1 MAQTNI
7 LLEAGTNELEVV
19 EFYLDEATFP
29 TVDAGDVNADPQA
42 AAGEGSYRG
51 YYGVNVA
58 KVLEVQHPSVLGAF
72 NLRSRIIPLVDL
84 AMWLGKTHTQTD
96 EQPKTIVTEFNNVT
110 TAFMVSGVNRIH
122 RISWEKVEQP
132 NKYVAAVS
140 NNTVIGVV
148 KLEERIVF
156 LLDLEKVVANLNPKL
171 GLRLDDLGADWDNTG
186 YRALV
191 ADESTM
197 VRDMQ
202 RDLLEKAG
210 FTVEV
215 VENGREA
222 WERLE
227 DFKRRAEEGNRPI
240 TDFVHVMVS
249 DIEMPVM
256 DGLNL
261 THRIKTDPM
270 LKQLP
275 VVLFSSLITDKL
287 RHKGESVGA
296 DDQIS
301 KPEVTQLAKRALA
314 LIKDRERAQAGQA

>member
-1 MAQTNI
+1 M
-7 LLEAGTNELEVV
+7 
-19 EFYLDEATFP
+19 
-29 TVDAGDVNADPQA
+29 
-42 AAGEGSYRG
+42 
-51 YYGVNVA
+51 
-58 KVLEVQHPSVLGAF
+58 
-72 NLRSRIIPLVDL
+72 
-84 AMWLGKTHTQTD
+84 
-96 EQPKTIVTEFNNVT
+96 
-110 TAFMVSGVNRIH
+110 
-122 RISWEKVEQP
+122 EQP

-191 ADESTM
+191 ADDSAL
-197 VRDMQ
+197 VREMQ

-227 DFKRRAEEGNRPI
+227 DFKRRAEGNRPI

-249 DIEMPVM
+249 DDEMPILM
-256 DGLNL
+256 DDLNL

-314 LIKDRERAQAGQA
+314 LIKTGNEPRPGRPDFHIPQRC

>member
-1 MAQTNI
+1 MCI
-7 LLEAGTNELEVV
+7 R
-19 EFYLDEATFP
+19 D
-29 TVDAGDVNADPQA
+29 
-42 AAGEGSYRG
+42 R
-51 YYGVNVA
+51 
-58 KVLEVQHPSVLGAF
+58 
-72 NLRSRIIPLVDL
+72 
-84 AMWLGKTHTQTD
+84 
-96 EQPKTIVTEFNNVT
+96 
-110 TAFMVSGVNRIH
+110 
-122 RISWEKVEQP
+122 
-132 NKYVAAVS
+132 
-140 NNTVIGVV
+140 
-148 KLEERIVF
+148 
-156 LLDLEKVVANLNPKL
+156 
-171 GLRLDDLGADWDNTG
+171 DNTG

-191 ADESTM
+191 ADDSAL
-197 VRDMQ
+197 VREMQ

-314 LIKDRERAQAGQA
+314 LIKDRERAQTGQA